1 MAEQAVREQQIYQT
15 RDPLTKAEEQLF
27 EGMNMAG
34 AILEE
39 TMDAQKDV
47 IKELSLTDEFNYLK
61 QLSQLGSNS
70 IFAEIN
76 GAADDSKV
84 TADDVLK
91 ISDELTVEIK
101 EHLKKSSRMVRRA
114 IMANTIDKLPVF
126 FNSPQEVAEYVT
138 MSLEQC
144 DDEAEKYASKQ
155 LIMEMMF

>member
-1 MAEQAVREQQIYQT
+1 M
-15 RDPLTKAEEQLF
+15 
-27 EGMNMAG
+27 
-34 AILEE
+34 
-39 TMDAQKDV
+39 
-47 IKELSLTDEFNYLK
+47 
-61 QLSQLGSNS
+61 SQLGSNS

>member
-1 MAEQAVREQQIYQT
+1 MTGVVWICSTYNTKGKKYCPTAKQIPENT
-15 RDPLTKAEEQLF
+15 LISACC
-27 EGMNMAG
+27 
-34 AILEE
+34 
-39 TMDAQKDV
+39 
-47 IKELSLTDEFNYLK
+47 
-61 QLSQLGSNS
+61 
-70 IFAEIN
+70 
-76 GAADDSKV
+76 
-84 TADDVLK
+84 DVLK